1 MSGTSKPPLTGD
13 TGRMPSRAWW
23 TVIITALT
31 GPLGSIGLGI
41 GLALLADATTG
52 GMASLAG
59 GVVGLWLGAPLA
71 ALIAFA
77 ICLVTVA
84 RPLPLRRWIALLV
97 MLAAVVI
104 ESIVVLVGLSV
115 TARLATPDVGL
126 VLVAIA
132 AVGLLGGGAYA
143 ALRMSLRPGGTA
155 KPPLSGCAVQPAA
168 AD

>member
-1 MSGTSKPPLTGD
+1 MSGTSKPPLTSD
-13 TGRMPSRAWW
+13 TDRMPSRAWW
-23 TVIITALT
+23 TVVITALA
-31 GPLGSIGLGI
+31 GPLGSIGLGV
-41 GLALLADATTG
+41 GLARLADATTG

-71 ALIAFA
+71 ALIVFA

-84 RPLPLRRWIALLV
+84 RPLPLRRGVSLRV

-104 ESIVVLVGLSV
+104 ESIVVLVALSV

-126 VLVAIA
+126 VLVAIV

-143 ALRMSLRPGGTA
+143 ALRMSVRA
-155 KPPLSGCAVQPAA
+155 SHSAA